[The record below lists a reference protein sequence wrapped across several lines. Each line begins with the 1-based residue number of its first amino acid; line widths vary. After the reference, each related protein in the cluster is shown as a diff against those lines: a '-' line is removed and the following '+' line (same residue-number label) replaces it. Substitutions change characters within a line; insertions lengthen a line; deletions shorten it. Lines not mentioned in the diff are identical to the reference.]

1 MTESP
6 HDKPP
11 SLGPMTEQNQKG
23 KSVAKRLAKTAGKQ
37 LKSIA
42 ELSPE
47 QRDLLLK
54 RLKLAGQ
61 KVRND
66 SSKLV
71 RRERNEGYQ
80 VPLSFAQERM
90 WFLERR
96 ATSQRT
102 RNNTGGLILE
112 GSLSI
117 DALSDAL
124 NEIVRRHETLRAT
137 FDSADGRP
145 VQTIHPPSS
154 LPIRIIDL
162 SSFTPERREYECK
175 EEYTKEISRGFR
187 LNCDRLVRAT
197 LIKLEPRTH
206 LLILAIHHIA
216 SDGWSIGIVLSEFA
230 KFYAGF
236 SCSTQTNL
244 DDLHIRYGDFAA
256 WQRERTEDGT
266 FDQQLS
272 YWRKQL
278 NEPPPI
284 AMLSIDMAVAS
295 TSAKSIEYEGSTC
308 SVILSSEQ
316 RNALDAF
323 SRGQETTPYVTLLSV
338 FLVLLSRCTGREDLI
353 VGTPVSGRS
362 RIETESLVGLF
373 LNTLALRV
381 RLSSSIS
388 IREAVMLVRKT
399 VLSGLENGE
408 VPFARLVQELAPER
422 NASSHPFF
430 EIVFNYPPRQT
441 RFLELPDL
449 RLSFVEPPVHSAE
462 FSLEMIVNEWDDSLE
477 LEILYPKHLYS
488 RSLMACFLEKF
499 LAVLEQA
506 VKDPEITIDSLD
518 LVTPSCRSLVPDP
531 TLILAEPVQETVTHS
546 ISHWAARC
554 PGQSALR
561 QGDVNVSYGWLW
573 LQIDLLAQNLRA
585 SGLKAGDV
593 VAIHGSRSLG
603 IVVAMAGTLEAKGVL
618 LTLSQDLPEQRQ
630 RHMVEESSAR
640 FLLFVGRLKPKPDWI
655 TEFNHLSVI
664 EVDMM
669 GAPISKLVETTER
682 TSPEANQSFPIGR
695 EPAYVFFTSGS
706 TGKPKAITGTH
717 AGLSHFLNWQRQT
730 FDIGAGDRAAQ
741 LTGLSFDVVLRDI
754 FLPLTSGATLVLPED
769 KDLTTGDQTL
779 RWLER
784 EAITVVHTVPTVVEM
799 WLLKPPADLTLDGLR
814 MFIAGEPLTSRLV
827 GRWREAYPKCG
838 PIVNLYGP
846 TETTLAKC
854 FYIVPQVPLE
864 GIQPLGIPL
873 PQTQALV
880 LTSKR
885 NLCGV
890 GEPGEIA
897 IRTPFRSLG
906 YLNEP
911 EEQTQKFIRNPFLDE
926 PDEIIY
932 LTGDRGLI
940 AGDGGLCFLGRLD
953 HQLKIRGVR
962 VEPTEVSA
970 MLSKC
975 PDVAACAVVPRENE
989 TDELILVAY
998 VVLVEGIKH
1007 DLGRLQ
1013 EFLRQRLPA
1022 QMLPTAYVFMDRLP
1036 LTANQKLDRDR
1047 LPVPTSIRPTLSKK
1061 YLAPRDADEL
1071 QIVQIW
1077 EELLDVRPIGIN
1089 DNFFDLGGHS
1099 LLALHLLA
1107 RIEQRLGLAIPVESL
1122 FERPTIQRLVLATR
1136 RKQMQPPS
1144 LMVKLWAAEHQS
1156 KLFLIHSGGGLLWNY
1171 IPLVRHLNSR
1181 LPVYGLQA
1189 QGLDGICPPHD
1200 DLKQMA
1206 IDYLQLVRQ
1215 VQPEGPYLFIGHSFG
1230 GIIAYEMARQLH
1242 IAGQETRLLAMIDSS
1257 LISPSDQREP
1267 EQSEQLKDA
1276 SMLFDMVRTLEKS
1289 MGKEL
1294 EVTLQELTERAT
1306 EDQIKRVFNVLSES
1320 NALPFISGEEAIRHL
1335 LTVSKR
1341 HTIARRKYQPQKSPV
1356 PITLFRARKDSSLP
1370 YTDDS
1375 LGWRLISSTTV
1386 NVTWVA
1392 GDHVT
1397 MMSEP
1402 FVKELAS
1409 ELRARINSMIA

>member
-6 HDKPP
+6 HDKHT
-11 SLGPMTEQNQKG
+11 SLDSKTGQNQNT
-23 KSVAKRLAKTAGKQ
+23 KSVAKRIAKTAGKQ

-42 ELSPE
+42 QLSPE

-61 KVRND
+61 RVRND

-71 RRERNEGYQ
+71 RRDRDETYQ

-96 ATSQRT
+96 ATTDRT
-102 RNNTGGLILE
+102 RNNTGGLIIE

-124 NEIVRRHETLRAT
+124 NEILRRHETLRAT
-137 FDSADGRP
+137 FDSVDGRP
-145 VQTIHPPSS
+145 IQTIHPPSS

-162 SSFTPERREYECK
+162 SSYTPEQREYECK
-175 EEYTKEISRGFR
+175 QEYTKEISRGFR
-187 LNCDRLVRAT
+187 LNRDRLVRAT

-216 SDGWSIGIVLSEFA
+216 SDGWSIGIMLNEFA

-236 SCSTQTNL
+236 SCSSQPKI

-266 FDQQLS
+266 FEHQLS
-272 YWRKQL
+272 YWRTQL

-284 AMLSIDMAVAS
+284 AMLSTDMAVAS
-295 TSAKSIEYEGSTC
+295 TSTMSIEYEGSTC
-308 SVILSSEQ
+308 SVILSSKQ
-316 RNALDAF
+316 RDALDAF
-323 SRGQETTPYVTLLSV
+323 SRSQETTPYVTLLTV

-362 RIETESLVGLF
+362 RIETEALVGLF

-381 RLSSSIS
+381 RLRLSMS
-388 IREAVMLVRKT
+388 IREAVMLVRET

-408 VPFARLVQELAPER
+408 LPFARLVQELAPER
-422 NASSHPFF
+422 GASSHPFF
-430 EIVFNYPPRQT
+430 EIIFNYPPRQT

-462 FSLEMIVNEWDDSLE
+462 FSLEMIVNEWDDSLK
-477 LEILYPKHLYS
+477 LEILYPKYRYS
-488 RSLMACFLEKF
+488 RSLMVCFLDQF
-499 LAVLEQA
+499 LAILDQA
-506 VKDPEITIDSLD
+506 VKDPEITIDSLN
-518 LVTPSCRSLVPDP
+518 LVTPSCRSLVSDP
-531 TLILAEPVQETVTHS
+531 SVALAEPVQETVTHS
-546 ISHWAARC
+546 ISLWAARC
-554 PGQSALR
+554 PGQAALR
-561 QGDVNVSYGWLW
+561 QGDMNFSYGWLW
-573 LQIDLLAQNLRA
+573 SQIDLLAQSLYA

-593 VAIHGSRSLG
+593 VAIHGSRSVG
-603 IVVAMAGTLEAKGVL
+603 IVVAMAATLEARGVL

-630 RHMVEESSAR
+630 RRMVEESSAR
-640 FLLFVGRLKPKPDWI
+640 FLLFVGGLKPIPEWI
-655 TEFNHLSVI
+655 AEVNHLSVI
-664 EVDMM
+664 EVDIM
-669 GAPISKLVETTER
+669 GAPISQLIETTSR
-682 TSPEANQSFPIGR
+682 TSSVANQSLPIGR

-754 FLPLTSGATLVLPED
+754 FLPLTSGATLVLPHES
-769 KDLTTGDQTL
+769 DLTTGEQTL
-779 RWLER
+779 RWLDR

-799 WLLKPPADLTLDGLR
+799 WLLKSPADVKLAGLR
-814 MFIAGEPLTSRLV
+814 MFMAGEPLTSSLV
-827 GRWREAYPKCG
+827 GRWRKAYPKCG
-838 PIVNLYGP
+838 PIINLYGP

-854 FYIVPQVPLE
+854 FYIVPPVPLE

-885 NLCGV
+885 NLCGI

-911 EEQTQKFIRNPFLDE
+911 EEQTQKFIRNPFLDD
-926 PDEIIY
+926 PGDIMY
-932 LTGDRGLI
+932 LTGDRGFI
-940 AGDGGLCFLGRLD
+940 AGDGCLCFLGRLD

-970 MLSKC
+970 ELSKC
-975 PDVAACAVVPRENE
+975 PDVAACAVVARENE
-989 TDELILVAY
+989 KDEFILVAY
-998 VVLVEGIKH
+998 VVVVEGIKP
-1007 DLGRLQ
+1007 DLGSLQ
-1013 EFLRQRLPA
+1013 QFLRQRLPA
-1022 QMLPTAYVFMDRLP
+1022 QMLPATYVFMDRLP
-1036 LTANQKLDRDR
+1036 LTANQKLDRER
-1047 LPVPTSIRPTLSKK
+1047 LPVPTSIRPALGKQ

-1077 EELLDVRPIGIN
+1077 EELLDVRPIGVT

-1107 RIEQRLGLAIPVESL
+1107 RIEQRLGFTIPVESL
-1122 FERPTIQRLVLATR
+1122 FERPTIQRLVLAGR
-1136 RKQMQPPS
+1136 RKQIQLPS
-1144 LMVKLWAAEHQS
+1144 PMVKLWAAEHQS

-1189 QGLDGICPPHD
+1189 QGLDGTLRPHD

-1206 IDYLQLVRQ
+1206 IDYLKLVRQ
-1215 VQPEGPYLFIGHSFG
+1215 AQAEGPYLFIGHSFG

-1242 IAGQETRLLAMIDSS
+1242 NAGQETRLLAMIDSS
-1257 LISPSDQREP
+1257 LTSPSDQRTL
-1267 EQSEQLKDA
+1267 EQSEQKQNGR
-1276 SMLFDMVRTLEKS
+1276 MLFDMVRTIGKS
-1289 MGKEL
+1289 MGQEFKI
-1294 EVTLQELTERAT
+1294 TLAEIIEQTT
-1306 EDQIKRVFNVLSES
+1306 EDQIKTVFSVLSES
-1320 NALPFISGEEAIRHL
+1320 NALPFIGGEDAIRNL
-1335 LTVSKR
+1335 LAVSKS
-1341 HTIARRKYQPQKSPV
+1341 HTIARRQYLPPKSPV
-1356 PITLFRARKDSSLP
+1356 PITLFRALEDSSLP
-1370 YTDDS
+1370 HTDDS
-1375 LGWRLISSTTV
+1375 LGWKMISSTTV
-1386 NVTWVA
+1386 KVTWVS
-1392 GDHVT
+1392 GDHIT

-1409 ELRARINSMIA
+1409 KLSMCIDSVIA